1 VVDIAGISGK
11 LLLSPAPGLA
21 SRTSRLVRFG
31 LRHGE
36 GALKQ
41 PPSWLGVAPKG
52 AAALIRLDGGWA
64 WKGPGH
70 PVDNGGQA
78 RCQRDGL
85 RSEGAARVLFL
96 LALSACSSQA
106 EQSPYGAVTGL
117 AGAPIWR
124 PVRCL
129 LDKQRDVADQESPC
143 RGVRAEISWPAPSV
157 TRIVLTS
164 TACSPRRSDR
174 QGS

>member
-1 VVDIAGISGK
+1 VTGQERTARPRPDRHAPVDIAGISGK

-70 PVDNGGQA
+70 PVDNGDQA
-78 RCQRDGL
+78 CCQRDGL

-96 LALSACSSQA
+96 LRCLRCLRCPRCSHE
-106 EQSPYGAVTGL
+106 EQPPHGAAANL
-117 AGAPIWR
+117 AGARISG
-124 PVRCL
+124 PVRCQL
-129 LDKQRDVADQESPC
+129 KISRACAADQE
-143 RGVRAEISWPAPSV
+143 
-157 TRIVLTS
+157 
-164 TACSPRRSDR
+164 PRV
-174 QGS
+174 G

>member
-1 VVDIAGISGK
+1 MVDIAGISGK

-21 SRTSRLVRFG
+21 SRTGRLVRFG

-36 GALKQ
+36 GARIQ

-70 PVDNGGQA
+70 PVDNGDQA
-78 RCQRDGL
+78 RGQRDGL

-96 LALSACSSQA
+96 RR
-106 EQSPYGAVTGL
+106 E
-117 AGAPIWR
+117 AGTPTR
-124 PVRCL
+124 QFRH
-129 LDKQRDVADQESPC
+129 ESGDILVIC
-143 RGVRAEISWPAPSV
+143 
-157 TRIVLTS
+157 
-164 TACSPRRSDR
+164 
-174 QGS
+174 

>member
-1 VVDIAGISGK
+1 MVDIAGISGK

-21 SRTSRLVRFG
+21 SRTGRLVRFG

-36 GALKQ
+36 GARIQ

-70 PVDNGGQA
+70 PVDNGDQA

-96 LALSACSSQA
+96 IRCPCCSRE
-106 EQSPYGAVTGL
+106 EQLPHGAVTNP
-117 AGAPIWR
+117 AGA
-124 PVRCL
+124 
-129 LDKQRDVADQESPC
+129 
-143 RGVRAEISWPAPSV
+143 
-157 TRIVLTS
+157 RI
-164 TACSPRRSDR
+164 
-174 QGS
+174 